1 MRKQIE
7 YEVEIDG
14 EAKTGKFTVDEDMI
28 KTQKEIESVAQDYV
42 IRSFKRSG
50 LKLKAFVTESVKL
63 PE

>member
-42 IRSFKRSG
+42 IRSFKRSR

-63 PE
+63 PD